1 MERTVCKENKAASCL
16 TSKHRSAGTRAPADD
31 THRPPWG
38 HLGQGSRRGGPGSRK
53 GRGAWAWAPG
63 VPRNWHVLCASL
75 QRSEP
80 GTRSYCRGAAQG
92 PPTGKAHA
100 PCKQRPSRQGPQQL
114 LPHWVCF
121 SAGHQAEQRAREAQD
136 PGLTSPRKHRAVS
149 TEHQCPPTSHA
160 SWRREVSL
168 LSPEVELRPAIAQ
181 GASERHSVRSPKP
194 ALPLLGG
201 QTRAG
206 PRHSEQIGL

>member
-1 MERTVCKENKAASCL
+1 MDQAA
-16 TSKHRSAGTRAPADD
+16 ARAV
-31 THRPPWG
+31 
-38 HLGQGSRRGGPGSRK
+38 GPGR
-53 GRGAWAWAPG
+53 
-63 VPRNWHVLCASL
+63 
-75 QRSEP
+75 
-80 GTRSYCRGAAQG
+80 G
-92 PPTGKAHA
+92 PPAFQGTGTSCVHLYSGQSPGPGPTVGELHRGHPLVK

-149 TEHQCPPTSHA
+149 TEHQCPPASHA